1 KPKKTA
7 ITFTPKK
14 AAVGRSV
21 VISCESYGV
30 PKPSYTIIHN
40 DSLVSTEKAYTI
52 SGVSWSD
59 TGSYQCIAENK
70 LGQNSKCSCL
80 TVVGDAATSK
90 KVDCGSS
97 AETVVIWHIV
107 VSLMSGVIIGV
118 FLAYIVLS
126 AHRRWFRNRKPQ
138 KYCEP
143 QETEVDTTYQELD
156 LSKMNTEDNYQSL
169 RVNAANNDD

>member
-1 KPKKTA
+1 
-7 ITFTPKK
+7 
-14 AAVGRSV
+14 
-21 VISCESYGV
+21 
-30 PKPSYTIIHN
+30 
-40 DSLVSTEKAYTI
+40 
-52 SGVSWSD
+52 
-59 TGSYQCIAENK
+59 
-70 LGQNSKCSCL
+70 
-80 TVVGDAATSK
+80 DAATSK

-107 VSLMSGVIIGV
+107 VSLMSGVIIGL

-169 RVNAANNDD
+169 RVNAANNDDWDAGSAKSNDDHSHINKRLAPRMQTITLQVGFGN